1 MDTTFSQSVIDECA
15 DRVGLIF
22 RSHIVARVEG
32 RTLEQQWEEAIE
44 LLNTQLD
51 FMRAVI
57 TPGVIIPRFLI
68 ALDLQLS
75 QRRGRWPAWRAIIDG
90 DVQGNTDHPW
100 MEYQAKT
107 PPTSP
112 TTSSPQTPEGRV
124 SAPSPSRISLAPPT
138 VVPAGNK
145 KTLAADQDASE
156 GKAEATQPRPDKG
169 KGKAVAVQDVAETA
183 KPQLKVDKGK
193 GKATAV
199 QDVAKNAKPQPK
211 VDKGKAK
218 AATVAERSDSSQS
231 KVLARTSS
239 KPKEDKGKGKK
250 KQGAEKV
257 PEKQKK
263 KPQTEPEDSE
273 EETRGRSRVRGSP
286 TVEDNRAKSRRGGS
300 RRSPSVPAVPA
311 PSTSNKR
318 RKASKVRSSP
328 VGTSR
333 SIPAP
338 PSPPAPLPTSTDE
351 PCERCAKRN
360 TACQHVEGRACQQC
374 NRSKVSCSLY
384 RKRRRSQSRPPP
396 TNSGPHSQPSTSPR
410 PVARAAGGTSTESS
424 QQQDVADGKEAR
436 QSPPPKRAKRNAPK
450 GFPVGPPKRT
460 AVVVQTGARR
470 KQVLDAVVITT
481 HKKGRPHVIPTAQS
495 SSGTPAPSTPSSAVQ
510 EPDVPVTREEFNRL
524 QEQLQQ
530 LKMLHIGVGQR
541 VQSLGE
547 DVQAQSEAMQTF
559 GRILD
564 ILRQGEVGQGSTSAS
579 AQLRYP
585 FEAGNTTSAPFTTFQ
600 AANATSAPST
610 PPRSAENALGP
621 SSPTPR
627 AGIATTMGSL
637 HAQSRW
643 LVLSSPPPRRNAAP
657 DRAST
662 PSQARPSPWLSP
674 MQVSATP
681 PFEPPREAT
690 PPAEELPVPGLQTG
704 VDTGDEETD
713 SREASA
719 SGMQGLLDYLGDSED
734 DNMDVVT
741 AEAKEH
747 EV

>member
-22 RSHIVARVEG
+22 RSHIVAHVEG

-51 FMRAVI
+51 FMRTVI

-145 KTLAADQDASE
+145 KTLTADQDASE

-273 EETRGRSRVRGSP
+273 EETCGRSRVRGSP

-338 PSPPAPLPTSTDE
+338 PFPTRPTPD
-351 PCERCAKRN
+351 
-360 TACQHVEGRACQQC
+360 
-374 NRSKVSCSLY
+374 LY
-384 RKRRRSQSRPPP
+384 RRTLRAVCQTQTPLVNMWKAAHVNNATEARCPVACTGNDGAHNRVHHRPTLALTANPP
-396 TNSGPHSQPSTSPR
+396 LHLGR
-410 PVARAAGGTSTESS
+410 VARAAGGTSTESS

-481 HKKGRPHVIPTAQS
+481 HKKGRPHQFKNPML
-495 SSGTPAPSTPSSAVQ
+495 
-510 EPDVPVTREEFNRL
+510 PVTREEFNRL

-559 GRILD
+559 GPHPRHSEAS
-564 ILRQGEVGQGSTSAS
+564 RQYHLG
-579 AQLRYP
+579 
-585 FEAGNTTSAPFTTFQ
+585 APSPLFKPPMPPRQ
-600 AANATSAPST
+600 PST

-643 LVLSSPPPRRNAAP
+643 LVLSSPPPCRNAAP

-690 PPAEELPVPGLQTG
+690 PPAEELPVPGL
-704 VDTGDEETD
+704 
-713 SREASA
+713 
-719 SGMQGLLDYLGDSED
+719 LDYLGDSED

>member
-22 RSHIVARVEG
+22 RSHIVARSFLQRVEG

-112 TTSSPQTPEGRV
+112 TTSLPQTPEGRV

-145 KTLAADQDASE
+145 KTLAANQDASE

-193 GKATAV
+193 RKATAV
-199 QDVAKNAKPQPK
+199 QDVAKNTKPQPK

-231 KVLARTSS
+231 K
-239 KPKEDKGKGKK
+239 PKEDKGKGKK
-250 KQGAEKV
+250 KQGVEKV

-318 RKASKVRSSP
+318 HKASKVRSSP

-338 PSPPAPLPTSTDE
+338 PSPPAPLPTSTNK
-351 PCERCAKRN
+351 PCKRCAKRN

-410 PVARAAGGTSTESS
+410 PVARAAGGSSTESS
-424 QQQDVADGKEAR
+424 QQQDVADGKEAQ

-470 KQVLDAVVITT
+470 KQILDAVVITT
-481 HKKGRPHVIPTAQS
+481 HKKGGPHVIPTAQS

-510 EPDVPVTREEFNRL
+510 EPDVPVTREEFNQL

-541 VQSLGE
+541 VQSLRE

-579 AQLRYP
+579 AQL
-585 FEAGNTTSAPFTTFQ
+585 N
-600 AANATSAPST
+600 
-610 PPRSAENALGP
+610 
-621 SSPTPR
+621 
-627 AGIATTMGSL
+627 L

-643 LVLSSPPPRRNAAP
+643 LVLSSPPPCRNAAP

-681 PFEPPREAT
+681 PFEPLREAT

-704 VDTGDEETD
+704 VNTGDEETD

-741 AEAKEH
+741 AKAKEH

>member
-1 MDTTFSQSVIDECA
+1 
-15 DRVGLIF
+15 
-22 RSHIVARVEG
+22 
-32 RTLEQQWEEAIE
+32 
-44 LLNTQLD
+44 
-51 FMRAVI
+51 
-57 TPGVIIPRFLI
+57 
-68 ALDLQLS
+68 
-75 QRRGRWPAWRAIIDG
+75 
-90 DVQGNTDHPW
+90 
-100 MEYQAKT
+100 
-107 PPTSP
+107 
-112 TTSSPQTPEGRV
+112 
-124 SAPSPSRISLAPPT
+124 
-138 VVPAGNK
+138 
-145 KTLAADQDASE
+145 
-156 GKAEATQPRPDKG
+156 
-169 KGKAVAVQDVAETA
+169 AVAVQDVAETA

-300 RRSPSVPAVPA
+300 RRSPSVPASPA

-410 PVARAAGGTSTESS
+410 PVARAAGGIYRVEPT
-424 QQQDVADGKEAR
+424 AR
-436 QSPPPKRAKRNAPK
+436 CCRRQRSPTIAPSEK
-450 GFPVGPPKRT
+450 GETQCTHFPGPPKRT
-460 AVVVQTGARR
+460 AVVQTGARR
-470 KQVLDAVVITT
+470 KQVLDAVVINSQEGSAT
-481 HKKGRPHVIPTAQS
+481 RDPTAQS
-495 SSGTPAPSTPSSAVQ
+495 SRDSTPSTLPPFKNPNLSATQ
-510 EPDVPVTREEFNRL
+510 DAANRCRSSEFSRS
-524 QEQLQQ
+524 E
-530 LKMLHIGVGQR
+530 KMSSSKRRH
-541 VQSLGE
+541 
-547 DVQAQSEAMQTF
+547 ATF

-564 ILRQGEVGQGSTSAS
+564 ILRQ
-579 AQLRYP
+579 
-585 FEAGNTTSAPFTTFQ
+585 AGNTTSAPFTTFQ

-610 PPRSAENALGP
+610 LPRSAENALGP

-627 AGIATTMGSL
+627 AGIATTMVVYMHNQGPHSL
-637 HAQSRW
+637 T
-643 LVLSSPPPRRNAAP
+643 LSSLPLANAAP

>member
-22 RSHIVARVEG
+22 RSHIVACVEG

-75 QRRGRWPAWRAIIDG
+75 QRRGRWPAWRVIIDG

-107 PPTSP
+107 PPISP

-183 KPQLKVDKGK
+183 KPQVKVDKGK

-257 PEKQKK
+257 PKKQKK
-263 KPQTEPEDSE
+263 KLQTEPEDSE

-311 PSTSNKR
+311 PSTLNKR

-351 PCERCAKRN
+351 PCEQCAKCN

-374 NRSKVSCSLY
+374 NRSKVSYSLY

-410 PVARAAGGTSTESS
+410 PVAQAAGGSSTESS

-470 KQVLDAVVITT
+470 KQVLDAVD
-481 HKKGRPHVIPTAQS
+481 HHNSQEGWPHFKNPMCQ
-495 SSGTPAPSTPSSAVQ
+495 
-510 EPDVPVTREEFNRL
+510 VTREEFNRL

-564 ILRQGEVGQGSTSAS
+564 ILRQGEPAIPP
-579 AQLRYP
+579 RRR
-585 FEAGNTTSAPFTTFQ
+585 FTTFQ

>member
-300 RRSPSVPAVPA
+300 RWSPSVPAVPA

-410 PVARAAGGTSTESS
+410 PVARAAGGSSTESS

-564 ILRQGEVGQGSTSAS
+564 ILRQGEPAIPPRRPSP
-579 AQLRYP
+579 LFKP
-585 FEAGNTTSAPFTTFQ
+585 PMPP
-600 AANATSAPST
+600 SAPST
-610 PPRSAENALGP
+610 PPRSAENALVYMHNQDGLCYP
-621 SSPTPR
+621 ARLP
-627 AGIATTMGSL
+627 AGM
-637 HAQSRW
+637 
-643 LVLSSPPPRRNAAP
+643 PPPIAHP
-657 DRAST
+657 
-662 PSQARPSPWLSP
+662 RPHKPGLALGFP
-674 MQVSATP
+674 PCRLALPP

>member
-1 MDTTFSQSVIDECA
+1 MSSLN
-15 DRVGLIF
+15 R
-22 RSHIVARVEG
+22 
-32 RTLEQQWEEAIE
+32 RTVSDLSK
-44 LLNTQLD
+44 D

-75 QRRGRWPAWRAIIDG
+75 QRRGRWPAWHAIIDG

-273 EETRGRSRVRGSP
+273 EETHGRSRVRGSP

-338 PSPPAPLPTSTDE
+338 PSPPAPLPTSTDK

-360 TACQHVEGRACQQC
+360 TACQHVEGHACQQC
-374 NRSKVSCSLY
+374 NQSKVSCSLY

-410 PVARAAGGTSTESS
+410 LVARAAGGSSTESS
-424 QQQDVADGKEAR
+424 QQQDVADGKEA
-436 QSPPPKRAKRNAPK
+436 
-450 GFPVGPPKRT
+450 
-460 AVVVQTGARR
+460 
-470 KQVLDAVVITT
+470 
-481 HKKGRPHVIPTAQS
+481 
-495 SSGTPAPSTPSSAVQ
+495 
-510 EPDVPVTREEFNRL
+510 
-524 QEQLQQ
+524 
-530 LKMLHIGVGQR
+530 
-541 VQSLGE
+541 
-547 DVQAQSEAMQTF
+547 
-559 GRILD
+559 
-564 ILRQGEVGQGSTSAS
+564 
-579 AQLRYP
+579 
-585 FEAGNTTSAPFTTFQ
+585 
-600 AANATSAPST
+600 
-610 PPRSAENALGP
+610 
-621 SSPTPR
+621 
-627 AGIATTMGSL
+627 
-637 HAQSRW
+637 
-643 LVLSSPPPRRNAAP
+643 
-657 DRAST
+657 
-662 PSQARPSPWLSP
+662 
-674 MQVSATP
+674 
-681 PFEPPREAT
+681 
-690 PPAEELPVPGLQTG
+690 
-704 VDTGDEETD
+704 
-713 SREASA
+713 
-719 SGMQGLLDYLGDSED
+719 
-734 DNMDVVT
+734 
-741 AEAKEH
+741 
-747 EV
+747 

>member
-44 LLNTQLD
+44 LLNTQAVSDLSKD

-57 TPGVIIPRFLI
+57 TPGVIIPRFFDRPRSS
-68 ALDLQLS
+68 ALSTPGALAGLACDH
-75 QRRGRWPAWRAIIDG
+75 RRGCPGQYRSPMDGLHQPLSRWQQENPRRR
-90 DVQGNTDHPW
+90 PRCLRR
-100 MEYQAKT
+100 E
-107 PPTSP
+107 
-112 TTSSPQTPEGRV
+112 
-124 SAPSPSRISLAPPT
+124 
-138 VVPAGNK
+138 
-145 KTLAADQDASE
+145 
-156 GKAEATQPRPDKG
+156 AEATQPRPDKG

-263 KPQTEPEDSE
+263 KLQTEPEDSE

-318 RKASKVRSSP
+318 RKASKH
-328 VGTSR
+328 SR
-333 SIPAP
+333 SL

-360 TACQHVEGRACQQC
+360 TACQTMWKAAH
-374 NRSKVSCSLY
+374 LY
-384 RKRRRSQSRPPP
+384 KKRRSQSRPPQP
-396 TNSGPHSQPSTSPR
+396 TSGLTSQPSTSPR
-410 PVARAAGGTSTESS
+410 PTAKKPDNR
-424 QQQDVADGKEAR
+424 
-436 QSPPPKRAKRNAPK
+436 PPPKRAKRNAPRA
-450 GFPVGPPKRT
+450 FRFGPPKRT
-460 AVVVQTGARR
+460 AVVVPTGRVASKKAR
-470 KQVLDAVVITT
+470 
-481 HKKGRPHVIPTAQS
+481 
-495 SSGTPAPSTPSSAVQ
+495 GTPAPSTPSSAVQ

-530 LKMLHIGVGQR
+530 LKML
-541 VQSLGE
+541 
-547 DVQAQSEAMQTF
+547 
-559 GRILD
+559 
-564 ILRQGEVGQGSTSAS
+564 STSVS
-579 AQLRYP
+579 VSEFSRSEKIRSGFNVGLSSIEVP
-585 FEAGNTTSAPFTTFQ
+585 FRSRQYHLGALHHFSSRQCHHGTLH
-600 AANATSAPST
+600 PSPIAKT
-610 PPRSAENALGP
+610 RSVRL
-621 SSPTPR
+621 SPTPR
-627 AGIATTMGSL
+627 AGHRDYHGSSN
-637 HAQSRW
+637 AQSRM
-643 LVLSSPPPRRNAAP
+643 PPPIAHP
-657 DRAST
+657 P

-674 MQVSATP
+674 C
-681 PFEPPREAT
+681 REAT
-690 PPAEELPVPGLQTG
+690 PPAEELPVPGPAKPA
-704 VDTGDEETD
+704 
-713 SREASA
+713 SIREMKKPTAGSLGIRNAS
-719 SGMQGLLDYLGDSED
+719 LLDYLGDSED

>member
-145 KTLAADQDASE
+145 KPSRRPRCLLK
-156 GKAEATQPRPDKG
+156 GKPRPHSLDQT
-169 KGKAVAVQDVAETA
+169 KAREGH
-183 KPQLKVDKGK
+183 KGK

-257 PEKQKK
+257 P
-263 KPQTEPEDSE
+263 
-273 EETRGRSRVRGSP
+273 RSRRRSRRLSLKTLRKKLADGLVFEGSP
-286 TVEDNRAKSRRGGS
+286 TVEDNRAQEPTRWLSSVTLGSCSPRSLHLEQEAQSLEGQVKPSRNQPQHS
-300 RRSPSVPAVPA
+300 RSPFPTRPH
-311 PSTSNKR
+311 
-318 RKASKVRSSP
+318 
-328 VGTSR
+328 SR
-333 SIPAP
+333 
-338 PSPPAPLPTSTDE
+338 PLPTNPASGVPNATPLVNMWKAAHVNNATE
-351 PCERCAKRN
+351 ARC
-360 TACQHVEGRACQQC
+360 
-374 NRSKVSCSLY
+374 
-384 RKRRRSQSRPPP
+384 
-396 TNSGPHSQPSTSPR
+396 
-410 PVARAAGGTSTESS
+410 PVASNPPLHLGRLLGQQEASSTESS
-424 QQQDVADGKEAR
+424 QQKDVADGKEAR

-495 SSGTPAPSTPSSAVQ
+495 SSGRQLHRLLPRQFKNPMCRSL
-510 EPDVPVTREEFNRL
+510 REEFNRL

-530 LKMLHIGVGQR
+530 LKMLHIVVR
-541 VQSLGE
+541 
-547 DVQAQSEAMQTF
+547 EAMQTF

-564 ILRQGEVGQGSTSAS
+564 ILRQGEPAIPP
-579 AQLRYP
+579 RR
-585 FEAGNTTSAPFTTFQ
+585 PFTTFQ
-600 AANATSAPST
+600 AAKATSAPST

-643 LVLSSPPPRRNAAP
+643 LVLSSPPPCRNAAP

-681 PFEPPREAT
+681 PFEPPRKRR